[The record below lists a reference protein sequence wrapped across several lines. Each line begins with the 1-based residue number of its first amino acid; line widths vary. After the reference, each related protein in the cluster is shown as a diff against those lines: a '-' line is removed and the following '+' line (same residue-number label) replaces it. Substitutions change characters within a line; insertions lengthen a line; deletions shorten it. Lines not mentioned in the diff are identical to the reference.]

1 MGAIQKY
8 LISLVLFSTVI
19 ILLGISYT
27 GLATIYEPTQSI
39 NLTTYNQFSQ
49 TYSIVNQSYS
59 AVKAGDISL
68 ADSLTVLFNGGL
80 AALKLVMT
88 SITIPAQ
95 IVAAAVSDLGIPAE
109 LIAIIG
115 AVVMITIMFA
125 LISAIFKHEV

>member
-1 MGAIQKY
+1 MGSITKY
-8 LISLVLFSTVI
+8 LISIVLFSTVI

-27 GLATIYEPTQSI
+27 GLATIYSPSQSI
-39 NLTTYNQFSQ
+39 NFTAYNQFSE

-59 AVKAGDISL
+59 SIKAGDISL

-88 SITIPAQ
+88 SVTIPAQ
-95 IVAAAVSDLGIPAE
+95 IVGAAVSDFGIPPE

-115 AVVMITIMFA
+115 AIVMIIIMFT
-125 LISAIFKHEV
+125 LISAVFKHEV